1 MASRTIEIEA
11 GDGGKFSGY
20 LAVPE
25 SGSGP
30 GLILG
35 QEIFGINRTMRE
47 TADYFAE
54 EGYVVLAPDLFWR
67 LEPGIELGYDEADFQ
82 KAFGYFERFDVD
94 RAIDDIGASI
104 AALKALDECNGG
116 VGVMGFCLGG
126 KLAFL
131 TAARHDVAVQSRST
145 ASGCPI

>member
-11 GDGGKFSGY
+11 GDGGNFSGY

-35 QEIFGINRTMRE
+35 QEIFGINGTMRE

-54 EGYVVLAPDLFWR
+54 EGYP
-67 LEPGIELGYDEADFQ
+67 
-82 KAFGYFERFDVD
+82 
-94 RAIDDIGASI
+94 
-104 AALKALDECNGG
+104 
-116 VGVMGFCLGG
+116 
-126 KLAFL
+126 
-131 TAARHDVAVQSRST
+131 TAARSIDGRRCARCRRH
-145 ASGCPI
+145 

>member
-1 MASRTIEIEA
+1 MTSRTIEITA
-11 GDGGKFSGY
+11 ADGGTFSGY

-25 SGSGP
+25 GGSGP

-35 QEIFGINRTMRE
+35 QEIFGINKTMRE
-47 TADYFAE
+47 TADSFAE

-67 LEPGIELGYDEADFQ
+67 LEPGIELGYGEADFT

-94 RAIDDIGASI
+94 QAIDDIGASI
-104 AALKALDECNGG
+104 TALKALDECTGG
-116 VGVMGFCLGG
+116 VGFMGFCLGG

-131 TAARHDVAVQSRST
+131 TAARQDVAVAISF
-145 ASGCPI
+145 

>member
-1 MASRTIEIEA
+1 MASRTIEIKA
-11 GDGGKFSGY
+11 GDGGTFSGY

-54 EGYVVLAPDLFWR
+54 EGYVVLAPDL
-67 LEPGIELGYDEADFQ
+67 Y
-82 KAFGYFERFDVD
+82 
-94 RAIDDIGASI
+94 
-104 AALKALDECNGG
+104 
-116 VGVMGFCLGG
+116 
-126 KLAFL
+126 
-131 TAARHDVAVQSRST
+131 AARFIASSKKRST
-145 ASGCPI
+145 DCERAVRGDCFESATVQAARSSSS